1 MNLKKKPVGKNITLV
16 GEKQISDKD
25 NFIEFTPS
33 PFETEIL
40 THDAH
45 ASKAEVDIIT
55 CLSLP
60 DLSNLK
66 KWYEWVYLQNRH
78 LGRLGRNLWLP
89 KGKFW
94 GEG

>member
-1 MNLKKKPVGKNITLV
+1 M

-78 LGRLGRNLWLP
+78 LGRLERTYGYQRGNFGGGIKP
-89 KGKFW
+89 GA
-94 GEG
+94 

>member
-1 MNLKKKPVGKNITLV
+1 M
-16 GEKQISDKD
+16 EKQISDKD

-45 ASKAEVDIIT
+45 ASKAEIDIVT

-66 KWYEWVYLQNRH
+66 KMIWMSLFTKQTLR
-78 LGRLGRNLWLP
+78 
-89 KGKFW
+89 KIGKKLMVTKEIL